1 MPAVAI
7 PPTMDFLSHPI
18 KVDDWP
24 RAGDAAY
31 QELLERIAATIEHGD
46 RETRACAEAMAYV
59 FICEELATSLQAEHG
74 PIAKLMDNLR
84 RSIQSF
90 EEVLG

>member
-7 PPTMDFLSHPI
+7 APTMDVLRHPI
-18 KVDDWP
+18 NVDHRP
-24 RAGDAAY
+24 RAGDPAY
-31 QELLERIAATIEHGD
+31 QELLEKIAAVIEHGD

-59 FICEELATSLQAEHG
+59 LICEELATSLQADHG

-90 EEVLG
+90 EELVG